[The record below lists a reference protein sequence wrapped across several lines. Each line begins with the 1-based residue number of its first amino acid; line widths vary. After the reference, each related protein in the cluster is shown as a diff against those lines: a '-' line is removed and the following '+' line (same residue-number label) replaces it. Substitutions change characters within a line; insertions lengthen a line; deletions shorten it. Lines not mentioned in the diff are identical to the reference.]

1 MVPNSSGSGRRILT
15 SVIVP
20 TTHFDVDWL
29 NVGSAVRHTR
39 KIVTNLNIAVPL
51 ACSGRALIL
60 LIDSN
65 HLLAYAIRA
74 NSRRGEGIVRVRR
87 KQPFAGFALV
97 FLLRQ
102 DLHGSENYGLVQT
115 AIPMV
120 VVRNQRC
127 GLTFIRKCHHYNLPM
142 AIATGAS
149 QPGQNCVFDPCKRT
163 SKTPQPSQNL
173 SSRELT
179 TSEEWRDS
187 PQRSMKFQFDPWLIG
202 SPRCFGIRR
211 SSRSFL
217 LDHRRKR
224 IMQPARQP
232 EIVERK

>member
-51 ACSGRALIL
+51 VCSGRALIL
-60 LIDSN
+60 LIDLD
-65 HLLAYAIRA
+65 HLLAYAIRT
-74 NSRRGEGIVRVRR
+74 NSRRGEGMVRIRR
-87 KQPFAGFALV
+87 KQPFPGLV
-97 FLLRQ
+97 PMFLLCQ
-102 DLHGSENYGLVQT
+102 VLHGSENYRLVQRG
-115 AIPMV
+115 IQIMV
-120 VVRNQRC
+120 CNQRC

-179 TSEEWRDS
+179 TSEECRDS
-187 PQRSMKFQFDPWLIG
+187 P
-202 SPRCFGIRR
+202 
-211 SSRSFL
+211 
-217 LDHRRKR
+217 
-224 IMQPARQP
+224 
-232 EIVERK
+232 